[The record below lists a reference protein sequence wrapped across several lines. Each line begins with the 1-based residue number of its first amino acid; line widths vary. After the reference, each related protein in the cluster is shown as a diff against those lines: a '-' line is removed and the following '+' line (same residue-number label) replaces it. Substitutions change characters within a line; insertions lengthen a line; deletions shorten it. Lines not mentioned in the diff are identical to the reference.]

1 MTNTQSTTD
10 LTIDPFAVAIDQADL
25 DDLHRRL
32 DRTRYADQLA
42 GDGWAQGTPVELRDT
57 VAAWLDFDWRAVEER
72 LNAYPQFRTRI
83 DGQTIHFLH
92 IRSAH
97 EDATPLLLTHTYP
110 GSVLDFLD
118 LIGPLTDPEAHG
130 GTAADAFHLVIPSL
144 PGMGFSTPLADGE
157 WTTGRTAR
165 AFDTLMRAL
174 GYQTAPMARTGERWS
189 PVNSPWPAYRDFSA
203 RTCCSCSR
211 SRRGTR
217 RSSRR

>member
-42 GDGWAQGTPVELRDT
+42 GDGWAQGTPVEHLRDT

-97 EDATPLLLTHTYP
+97 EDATPLLSPTPTR
-110 GSVLDFLD
+110 GRC
-118 LIGPLTDPEAHG
+118 
-130 GTAADAFHLVIPSL
+130 
-144 PGMGFSTPLADGE
+144 ST
-157 WTTGRTAR
+157 
-165 AFDTLMRAL
+165 
-174 GYQTAPMARTGERWS
+174 
-189 PVNSPWPAYRDFSA
+189 
-203 RTCCSCSR
+203 
-211 SRRGTR
+211 
-217 RSSRR
+217 SST